1 MASSKIWFAK
11 LSNRGVGNPRM
22 TPVSREGWLV
32 VGGFVAAMLVG
43 ALLFVWQM
51 IADHVAAGVILFA
64 LFAVIGAGGFL
75 WASVA
80 RGDKTRTAADYRRMR
95 QGGPT

>member
-1 MASSKIWFAK
+1 MTQVWFAR
-11 LSNRGVGNPRM
+11 LSSRGRGGARM

-32 VGGFVAAMLVG
+32 VAGFVAAMLVG

-51 IADHVAAGVILFA
+51 VADHVALAVVLFA
-64 LFAVIGAGGFL
+64 LFAVAGGGGFL

-80 RGDKTRTAADYRRMR
+80 RGDFTRTAADYRAMR
-95 QGGPT
+95 APGQGPT